1 MINRF
6 FNISKVLFLIGFS
19 ISICKAQ
26 TSPSINSLNEQ
37 MDQLEKLLGIP
48 SSSPATQTPEKDP
61 VLFSS
66 PVVSSPEVSTF
77 PESLQGIEKKLIELE
92 SMVSD
97 LPEDEIV
104 QSVAQDPWDLADA
117 NLSFPVSELPHIK
130 VSRGMVVRY
139 VPASNAFLPV
149 QEGEVVKVQTLFLVP
164 SSSELVV
171 SFVGKAAVRFSE
183 NSRAVLGP
191 PQNNQQVVDL
201 RNGTVSAYL
210 NPERD
215 FKTSPSFAIRTRS
228 GLIEAKG
235 TFYAVTEYKGQ
246 AYTSVKKGKIT
257 KTPTAPSKPDFSA
270 YIRKSKVAK
279 TTLAEEKS
287 KNN

>member
-1 MINRF
+1 MNSRAFSICN
-6 FNISKVLFLIGFS
+6 VLFLATFS
-19 ISICKAQ
+19 GSICKAQ
-26 TSPSINSLNEQ
+26 KSPSINSLNQQ
-37 MDQLEKLLGIP
+37 MDQLENLLGITP
-48 SSSPATQTPEKDP
+48 SEPVTQTPDP
-61 VLFSS
+61 QPSVFSV
-66 PVVSSPEVSTF
+66 PVVSSPETSSY

-104 QSVAQDPWDLADA
+104 QTVEQDPWDITDS
-117 NLSFPVSELPHIK
+117 NLSLPISELPHIK

-149 QEGEVVKVQTLFLVP
+149 KEGEVVKVQTLFLVP

-191 PQNNQQVVDL
+191 PHNNQQIVDL
-201 RNGTVSAYL
+201 RNGTVSVYL
-210 NPERD
+210 NPDRD
-215 FKTSPSFAIRTRS
+215 FKKSPSFAILTRS

-246 AYTSVKKGKIT
+246 AYTSVKKGKV
-257 KTPTAPSKPDFSA
+257 KKVPNLPAKPDFSA
-270 YIRKSKVAK
+270 YLRKSNVAK
-279 TTLAEEKS
+279 ASLAEEKN
-287 KNN
+287 KND